1 MQFFSTAGD
10 FRDQI
15 KLVAIFKG
23 QRIQRFYI
31 RAIEQYI
38 AVIPD

>member
-10 FRDQI
+10 FRYQI

-23 QRIQRFYI
+23 HRIQRLYI
-31 RAIEQYI
+31 RAIEQYV